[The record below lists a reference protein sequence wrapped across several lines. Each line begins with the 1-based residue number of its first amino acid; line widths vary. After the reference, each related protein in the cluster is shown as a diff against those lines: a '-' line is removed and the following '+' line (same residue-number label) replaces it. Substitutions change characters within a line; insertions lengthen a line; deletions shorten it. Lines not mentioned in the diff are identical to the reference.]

1 VPEPFAEV
9 IGDPIAHSKSPL
21 IHGLWLDAL
30 GLSGAFHRTRV
41 TADALPDWFASRR
54 TDPAW
59 RGCNVTIP
67 HKQAVMPHLHEVD
80 AGARAVGAVNC
91 ILPRN
96 GRLHG
101 LNTDVDG
108 VAAALAGAEIADQTA
123 AIIGG
128 GGGARAAIHH
138 LAGQGAAEIRVL
150 VRNPSGAMALAE
162 LGPVKI
168 LPLDAGAFDGAAV
181 IVNASP
187 LGMERMAPMPP
198 ALLAALSR
206 AAPGAVAL
214 DMVYSPVDTPFLAA
228 ASAASLRAVDGL
240 VMLVGQAKRA
250 FALFFGAEPPAARDP
265 ELRALLLRNQPG

>member
-1 VPEPFAEV
+1 MPEPFAEV

-21 IHGLWLDAL
+21 IHGLWLEAL
-30 GLSGAFHRTRV
+30 GLPGAFHRTRV

-59 RGCNVTIP
+59 RGGNVTIP
-67 HKQAVMPHLHEVD
+67 HKQAVIAHLDEID

-91 ILPRN
+91 ILPR
-96 GRLHG
+96 GGQLHG

-108 VAAALAGAEIADQTA
+108 VAGALAGAEIAGQTA

-128 GGGARAAIHH
+128 GGGARAAIHY
-138 LAGQGAAEIRVL
+138 LASQGAAEIRVL
-150 VRNPSGAMALAE
+150 VRDPSRAAALAE
-162 LGPVKI
+162 LGPVEI
-168 LPLDAGAFDGAAV
+168 LPFDAPAFDGANV

-187 LGMERMAPMPP
+187 LGMDRMTAMPA

-228 ASAASLRAVDGL
+228 ANAASLRAVDGL
-240 VMLVGQAKRA
+240 VMLVGQARRA
-250 FALFFGAEPPAARDP
+250 FELFFGAEPPTSRDP
-265 ELRALLLRNQPG
+265 ELRALLLGNQPG